1 MKVLFKK
8 IYDTPEILEEDFAI
22 INLRTEIEKTRQAL
36 DSAYAGFDYA
46 VNPDMIDCYIYEI
59 NALQKRYKHLCD
71 LLAMQTEGA
80 TNTLNQHS
88 PIRAL
93 VRHVFG

>member
-8 IYDTPEILEEDFAI
+8 NYVTPTVLEDDFTAV
-22 INLRTEIEKTRQAL
+22 NLKSEMEKTRQAL

-46 VNPDMIDCYIYEI
+46 VDPDMIDCYIYEI
-59 NALQKRYKHLCD
+59 NSLQKRYKHLCD
-71 LLAMQTEGA
+71 LSVAEAAVVQ
-80 TNTLNQHS
+80 NTSRQHS

>member
-1 MKVLFKK
+1 MKIYFKK
-8 IYDTPEILEEDFAI
+8 NYVTPPLLEDDFTI

-36 DSAYAGFDYA
+36 NSAYAGFDYA
-46 VNPDMIDCYIYEI
+46 VDPDMIDCYIYEI
-59 NALQKRYKHLCD
+59 NSLQKRYKHLCD
-71 LLAMQTEGA
+71 LSAAEA
-80 TNTLNQHS
+80 ANVKDVSYQHS

>member
-8 IYDTPEILEEDFAI
+8 NYTTPAVLEEDFTI
-22 INLRTEIEKTRQAL
+22 INLRSEIEKTRQAL

-46 VNPDMIDCYIYEI
+46 VDPDMIDCYIYEI
-59 NALQKRYKHLCD
+59 NSLQKRYKHLCD
-71 LLAMQTEGA
+71 LSVAESAVVQDTS
-80 TNTLNQHS
+80 NQHS

>member
-8 IYDTPEILEEDFAI
+8 NYETPAVLEEDFTI
-22 INLRTEIEKTRQAL
+22 TSLRTEIEKTRQAL

-46 VNPDMIDCYIYEI
+46 VDPDMIDCYIYEI
-59 NALQKRYKHLCD
+59 NSLQKRYKHLCE
-71 LLAMQTEGA
+71 LSAVQAAGVK
-80 TNTLNQHS
+80 NTLNQHS

>member
-8 IYDTPEILEEDFAI
+8 IYETPAILEEDFTTT
-22 INLRTEIEKTRQAL
+22 NLRTEIEKTRQAL
-36 DSAYAGFDYA
+36 DSAHAGFDYA
-46 VNPDMIDCYIYEI
+46 VDPDMIDCYIYEI

-71 LLAMQTEGA
+71 LSVMQTA
-80 TNTLNQHS
+80 TAANTLNQHS

>member
-8 IYDTPEILEEDFAI
+8 SYVTPPVLEDDFTV
-22 INLRTEIEKTRQAL
+22 INLRSEMEKTRQAL

-46 VNPDMIDCYIYEI
+46 VDPDMIDCYIYEI
-59 NALQKRYKHLCD
+59 NSLQKRYKHLCD
-71 LLAMQTEGA
+71 LSVAEAALVQDTSH
-80 TNTLNQHS
+80 QHS

>member
-8 IYDTPEILEEDFAI
+8 NYETPTLLEDDFTTV
-22 INLRTEIEKTRQAL
+22 NLRSEIEKTRQAL

-46 VNPDMIDCYIYEI
+46 VDTDMIDCYIYEI
-59 NALQKRYKHLCD
+59 NSLQKRYKHLCE
-71 LLAMQTEGA
+71 LSAAQAATE
-80 TNTLNQHS
+80 TQKSYEHS

-93 VRHVFG
+93 VSHVFG

>member
-8 IYDTPEILEEDFAI
+8 NYETPAVLEEDFTI
-22 INLRTEIEKTRQAL
+22 TSLRTEIEKTRQAL

-46 VNPDMIDCYIYEI
+46 VEPDMIDCYIYEI
-59 NALQKRYKHLCD
+59 NSLQKRYKHLCE
-71 LLAMQTEGA
+71 LSAVQTAGVK
-80 TNTLNQHS
+80 NTLNQHS

>member
-8 IYDTPEILEEDFAI
+8 NYETPTILEEDFT
-22 INLRTEIEKTRQAL
+22 INSLRTEIEKTRQAL

-46 VNPDMIDCYIYEI
+46 VDPDMIDCYIYEI
-59 NALQKRYKHLCD
+59 NSLQKRYKHLCD
-71 LLAMQTEGA
+71 LSALQAA
-80 TNTLNQHS
+80 NVSNTLNQHS
-88 PIRAL
+88 PIRTL

>member
-1 MKVLFKK
+1 MKVLYKK
-8 IYDTPEILEEDFAI
+8 IYETPAILEEDFTFSS
-22 INLRTEIEKTRQAL
+22 LRTEIEKTRQAL

-46 VNPDMIDCYIYEI
+46 VDPDMIDCYIYEI

-71 LLAMQTEGA
+71 LSAMQTVNV
-80 TNTLNQHS
+80 TDTLNQHS

>member
-8 IYDTPEILEEDFAI
+8 NYETPTLLEDDFTTVS
-22 INLRTEIEKTRQAL
+22 LRSEIEKTRQAL

-46 VNPDMIDCYIYEI
+46 VDTDMIDCYIYEI
-59 NALQKRYKHLCD
+59 NSLQKRYKHLCE
-71 LLAMQTEGA
+71 LSAAQAATEKEKSYE
-80 TNTLNQHS
+80 HS

-93 VRHVFG
+93 VSHVFG

>member
-1 MKVLFKK
+1 MKVLYKK
-8 IYDTPEILEEDFAI
+8 NYVTPPVLEDDFTA
-22 INLRTEIEKTRQAL
+22 INLRSEIEKTRQAL

-46 VNPDMIDCYIYEI
+46 VDPDMIDCYIYEI
-59 NALQKRYKHLCD
+59 NSLQKRYKHLCD
-71 LLAMQTEGA
+71 LSVAETALAQDTSH
-80 TNTLNQHS
+80 QHS

>member
-8 IYDTPEILEEDFAI
+8 IYETPAILEEDFTFAS
-22 INLRTEIEKTRQAL
+22 LRTEIEKTRQAL

-46 VNPDMIDCYIYEI
+46 VDPDMIDSYIFEI
-59 NALQKRYKHLCD
+59 NSLQKRYKHLCD
-71 LLAMQTEGA
+71 LSAAQTV
-80 TNTLNQHS
+80 TTTKTLNQHS

-93 VRHVFG
+93 VRQVLS

>member
-8 IYDTPEILEEDFAI
+8 SYVTPPVLEEDFTI
-22 INLRTEIEKTRQAL
+22 INLRSEMEKTRQAL

-59 NALQKRYKHLCD
+59 NSLQKRYKHLCD
-71 LLAMQTEGA
+71 LSVAEAALAQDTSH
-80 TNTLNQHS
+80 QHS

>member
-8 IYDTPEILEEDFAI
+8 NYETPAILEDDFAVTS
-22 INLRTEIEKTRQAL
+22 LRAEIEKTRQAL

-46 VNPDMIDCYIYEI
+46 TDTDMIDCYIYEI
-59 NALQKRYKHLCD
+59 NALQKRYKHLCALSQAEAVAVKD
-71 LLAMQTEGA
+71 TSYE
-80 TNTLNQHS
+80 HS

-93 VRHVFG
+93 VSHVFG

>member
-8 IYDTPEILEEDFAI
+8 NYETPALLEDDFTTVS
-22 INLRTEIEKTRQAL
+22 LRSEIEKTRQAL

-46 VNPDMIDCYIYEI
+46 VDTDMIDCYIYEI
-59 NALQKRYKHLCD
+59 NSLQKRYKHLCE
-71 LLAMQTEGA
+71 LSAAQAATEEEKSYE
-80 TNTLNQHS
+80 HS

-93 VRHVFG
+93 VSHVFG

>member
-8 IYDTPEILEEDFAI
+8 NYETPAVLEEDFTI
-22 INLRTEIEKTRQAL
+22 TSLRTEIEKTRQAL

-46 VNPDMIDCYIYEI
+46 VDPDMIDCYIYEI
-59 NALQKRYKHLCD
+59 NSLQKRYKHLCELSAVQAAD
-71 LLAMQTEGA
+71 AK
-80 TNTLNQHS
+80 NTLNQHS

>member
-8 IYDTPEILEEDFAI
+8 NYETPAILEEDFTIAS
-22 INLRTEIEKTRQAL
+22 LRTEIEKTRQAL
-36 DSAYAGFDYA
+36 NSAYAGFDYA
-46 VNPDMIDCYIYEI
+46 VDPDMIDCYIYEI
-59 NALQKRYKHLCD
+59 NSLQKRYKHLCD
-71 LLAMQTEGA
+71 LSAMQAASA

>member
-8 IYDTPEILEEDFAI
+8 NYETPALLEDDFTTVS
-22 INLRTEIEKTRQAL
+22 LRSEIEKTRQAL

-46 VNPDMIDCYIYEI
+46 VDTDMIDCYIYEI
-59 NALQKRYKHLCD
+59 NSLQKRYKHLCE
-71 LLAMQTEGA
+71 LSAAQAVTEKEKSYE
-80 TNTLNQHS
+80 HS

-93 VRHVFG
+93 VSHVFG